1 MKTYLFITSTTVKPI
16 DQGKWWIDDKLVS
29 NMYIQANNLH
39 EALKE
44 YQKRIEEDHG
54 VTISNNGLKNKSP
67 MFRDDKDGNL
77 IQIGYV
83 ITGKTLFD
91 NGGKGW
97 IDKYIDLWVEIQEIS
112 NPFIKEEKAS

>member
-1 MKTYLFITSTTVKPI
+1 MKTYLFITLTSVKPS
-16 DQGKWWIDDKLVS
+16 DEKKWWIDHRLVS
-29 NMYIQANNLH
+29 NMYIQANKIH

-44 YQKRIEEDHG
+44 YQKRMEEDYG
-54 VTISNNGLKNKSP
+54 ITISNNALRNKSS
-67 MFRDDKDGNL
+67 MFRDDKEGNP

-97 IDKYIDLWVEIQEIS
+97 VDKYIDLWVEIQEII
-112 NPFIKEEKAS
+112 NPFIAEGV